1 MELMSLGLNISFLRK
16 QKKYTQE
23 QFAEKMGVTRQ
34 TVSRWESD
42 EVVPELA
49 KLIEI
54 SDFFSC
60 KLDAL
65 VKENLS
71 DQGDIYSKIQIK
83 RVSSF
88 RMASY
93 VMISPNPE
101 TDVNNYIEQWAIDS
115 GLKASHPK
123 AKRIGW
129 DFPFVSQE
137 QQNRFGTH
145 GYVAA
150 YILPE
155 GFETDC
161 PGVQYSENA
170 EADYAMITIKEPF
183 IQPFERIPNAY
194 KLIMEYLQSNNFK
207 EKQQDNIIS
216 CFEYEYEENGVIYMD
231 VYIHID
237 GVTKVNAFSQF

>member
-1 MELMSLGLNISFLRK
+1 MSLGSNISFLRK

-23 QFAEKMGVTRQ
+23 QFAEKMKVTRQ

-49 KLIEI
+49 KLVEI
-54 SDFFSC
+54 SDIFAC

-71 DQGDIYSKIQIK
+71 AQGDIYSKIQIK
-83 RVSSF
+83 RVASF

-93 VMISPNPE
+93 LMISPNPE
-101 TDVNNYIEQWAIDS
+101 TDVNNYMDKWAINS
-115 GLKASHPK
+115 GLKASHPN
-123 AKRIGW
+123 AERIGW

-137 QQNRFGTH
+137 QQNRFGMH

-194 KLIMEYLQSNNFK
+194 KLIMEYLQANNFK
-207 EKQQDNIIS
+207 EKQQDKIPFWRQQKQPVFQRLRLTMLLHS
-216 CFEYEYEENGVIYMD
+216 
-231 VYIHID
+231 
-237 GVTKVNAFSQF
+237 FSLTYS

>member
-1 MELMSLGLNISFLRK
+1 MSLGSNICFLRK

-34 TVSRWESD
+34 TISRWESG

-54 SDFFSC
+54 CDVFTC

-71 DQGDIYSKIQIK
+71 DQGDIYSKVQIK
-83 RVSSF
+83 RVAAF
-88 RMASY
+88 RMARY

-101 TDVNNYIEQWAIDS
+101 SDVNEYMEKWAISS
-115 GLKASHPK
+115 GLKASNPN
-123 AKRIGW
+123 ARRIGW

-137 QQNRFGTH
+137 QQNRFGMH
-145 GYVAA
+145 GYVSA

-155 GFETDC
+155 GFDTKC
-161 PGVQYSENA
+161 PGVVEYAENA

-194 KLIMEYLQSNNFK
+194 KIIMEYLQVNNFK
-207 EKQQDNIIS
+207 EKQQDNIVS
-216 CFEYEYEENGVIYMD
+216 CFEHEYEENGIEYME
-231 VYIHID
+231 VYIHVE
-237 GVTKVNAFSQF
+237 GVTKVDAFSPFN

>member
-1 MELMSLGLNISFLRK
+1 MSLGSNICLLRK

-23 QFAEKMGVTRQ
+23 QFAEKMKVTRQ

-54 SDFFSC
+54 SDIFAC

-65 VKENLS
+65 VKEKLS

-83 RVSSF
+83 RIASF

-101 TDVNNYIEQWAIDS
+101 ADVNNYMEKWAITS
-115 GLKASHPK
+115 GLKASNPE
-123 AKRIGW
+123 AKLIGW

-137 QQNRFGTH
+137 QQNRFGMH

-155 GFETDC
+155 GFETNC

-170 EADYAMITIKEPF
+170 EADYAMITIKDPF
-183 IQPFERIPNAY
+183 VQPFERIPNAY
-194 KLIMEYLQSNNFK
+194 KLIMEYLQANNFK

-216 CFEYEYEENGVIYMD
+216 CFEHEYEKNDIIYMD
-231 VYIHID
+231 VYIHVD
-237 GVTKVNAFSQF
+237 GVGKVDAFSQFS

>member
-1 MELMSLGLNISFLRK
+1 MSLGTNICFLRK

-34 TVSRWESD
+34 TISRWESD
-42 EVVPELA
+42 EVIPELA

-54 SDFFSC
+54 CDIFSC
-60 KLDAL
+60 KLDTL
-65 VKENLS
+65 VKDKLS
-71 DQGDIYSKIQIK
+71 VQGEIYSKVRIK
-83 RVSSF
+83 KVAPF
-88 RMASY
+88 RMARY

-101 TDVNNYIEQWAIDS
+101 SDVQEYMGKWAINS
-115 GLKASHPK
+115 GLKVSNPN
-123 AKRIGW
+123 AKMIGW

-137 QQNRFGTH
+137 QQHRFGMH

-155 GFETDC
+155 GFDTDC
-161 PGVQYSENA
+161 PGVEYAENA

-194 KLIMEYLQSNNFK
+194 KIIMEYLQTNNFK
-207 EKQQDNIIS
+207 EKQQDNILG
-216 CFEYEYEENGVIYMD
+216 CFEYEYEENGIGYMD
-231 VYIHID
+231 VYVHVD
-237 GVTKVNAFSQF
+237 GVSKVDAVSQFN

>member
-1 MELMSLGLNISFLRK
+1 MSLGSNICFLRK

-23 QFAEKMGVTRQ
+23 QFAEKMNVTRQ

-54 SDFFSC
+54 SDIFAC

-65 VKENLS
+65 VKEKLS
-71 DQGDIYSKIQIK
+71 EQGDIYSKIQIK
-83 RVSSF
+83 RIAPF

-101 TDVNNYIEQWAIDS
+101 ADVNNYMEKWSITS
-115 GLKASHPK
+115 GLAASNLE
-123 AKRIGW
+123 AKLIGW

-137 QQNRFGTH
+137 QQNRFGMH

-155 GFETDC
+155 GFETNC

-170 EADYAMITIKEPF
+170 EADYATITIKEPF

-194 KLIMEYLQSNNFK
+194 KLIMEYLQANNFK

-216 CFEYEYEENGVIYMD
+216 CFEYEYEKNGMNYMD
-231 VYIHID
+231 IYIHVD
-237 GVTKVNAFSQF
+237 GVTKVDALSQFS

>member
-1 MELMSLGLNISFLRK
+1 MSLGANICFLRK

-34 TVSRWESD
+34 TISRWESD
-42 EVVPELA
+42 EVIPELA

-54 SDFFSC
+54 SDMFTC
-60 KLDAL
+60 RLDTL

-71 DQGDIYSKIQIK
+71 DQGEIYSKVQIK
-83 RVSSF
+83 RVAPF

-101 TDVNNYIEQWAIDS
+101 SDVNEYMEKWAIRS
-115 GLKASHPK
+115 GLKASNPNVTM
-123 AKRIGW
+123 IGW

-137 QQNRFGTH
+137 QRNRFGMH

-155 GFETDC
+155 GFNTEC
-161 PGVQYSENA
+161 SGVEYAENA
-170 EADYAMITIKEPF
+170 EADYAVVTIKEPF
-183 IQPFERIPNAY
+183 IQPFERITNAY
-194 KLIMEYLQSNNFK
+194 KIIMEYLQSNNFR
-207 EKQQDNIIS
+207 EKQQDNIVS
-216 CFEYEYEENGVIYMD
+216 CFEHEYEEDGTVYMD
-231 VYIHID
+231 VYIHD
-237 GVTKVNAFSQF
+237 GIVSP